1 MPTYQNMPNLK
12 QNEKSSNLE
21 EGLNNCEA
29 RYQAF
34 EAKRKAKEQA
44 ERKAA
49 DIKRLGGIR
58 QYEDF
63 TAEKYTNTPILHAM
77 RNYPKENYFLF
88 GAAGTGKT
96 HAAVAIARAVKNAQ
110 VIRMAQIS
118 RIFRKDISATQ
129 EEQYLTQ
136 FAQIPMVLDDL
147 GSEKMTDFL
156 QNILFEII
164 DRRWSAKAGGL
175 IITANMNI
183 PALAKIIGDRT
194 TSRIAGLIGA
204 DNVLQFTGDDRRF
217 AQDLF

>member
-1 MPTYQNMPNLK
+1 MPIYQNMPNLK
-12 QNEKSSNLE
+12 PNEKSSNLE
-21 EGLNNCEA
+21 KRLNDCEA

-34 EAKRKAKEQA
+34 EADRKAKEQA

-63 TAEKYTNTPILHAM
+63 TAEKYTNTPILRAM

-118 RIFRKDISATQ
+118 RIFRKDISANQ
-129 EEQYLTQ
+129 EEQYLMQ

-194 TSRIAGLIGA
+194 ASRIAGLIGA